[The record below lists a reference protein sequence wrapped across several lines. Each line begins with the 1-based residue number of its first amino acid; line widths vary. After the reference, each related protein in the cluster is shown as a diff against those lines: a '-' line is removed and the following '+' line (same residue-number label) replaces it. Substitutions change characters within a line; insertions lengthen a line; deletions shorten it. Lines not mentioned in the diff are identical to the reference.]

1 MANAL
6 KFADGS
12 DDIIEGPGM
21 PFGGPIQGKDIDGED
36 FGPDTDFCIEW
47 FGESGR
53 PLLYHH
59 GLDGNVKTAVVG
71 RQIGFEI
78 HDDAVWVRSQLDK
91 SSRYHKVVSEL
102 IAKGALGYSSG
113 AMPHLVTKTASGH
126 ITRWPWVEL
135 SLTPTPANPAAQV
148 YAVKTAD
155 ALEHLEAVDVDF
167 PAPLQAALKALDEWA
182 DTKGDPPAGEPF
194 AENASRVL
202 GDIEAL
208 VDRSQGLVD
217 LRAKSGRVLSAANRK
232 RLADLRGSIS
242 DLRSRMRDA
251 EKDLDGLLSATDPEA
266 AAKALDLELLLSD
279 VRLNGVA
286 A

>member
-71 RQIGFEI
+71 RQIGFEV

-113 AMPHLVTKTASGH
+113 AMPHLVTKSASGH

-148 YAVKTAD
+148 YAVKASD
-155 ALEHLEAVDVDF
+155 ALEHLEAVDVDV

-182 DTKGDPPAGEPF
+182 DHNDTTDGSG
-194 AENASRVL
+194 NAPYTEHGRRVYADL
-202 GDIEAL
+202 SDF
-208 VDRSQGLVD
+208 VTRSQARYEARIKAGRELSTD
-217 LRAKSGRVLSAANRK
+217 NWKLLRELRDMAA
-232 RLADLRGSIS
+232 RLD
-242 DLRSRMRDA
+242 
-251 EKDLDGLLSATDPEA
+251 ELLERNSPEA
-266 AAKALDLELLLSD
+266 AEAAKALDLELLISD
-279 VRLNGVA
+279 LRLNGVA
-286 A
+286 V